1 VIGIAVT
8 RASVLNLLRIPGP
21 YALLDRVPT
30 LHLLGTAALRML
42 AIGSEQRDYSNGDYL
57 FNAGDE
63 ADAGY
68 IVRRGAI
75 RVEDGDAEVVAGPG
89 SLIGELALIVAMR
102 RPSSAVAIENS
113 TVIRVARSLFQRVL
127 ESDPVAARRLRD
139 EIATRTS
146 QLASDIVMAG
156 AKLST

>member
-1 VIGIAVT
+1 MSIEDDV
-8 RASVLNLLRIPGP
+8 
-21 YALLDRVPT
+21 ALLERVPT
-30 LHLLGTAALRML
+30 LRLLGNAALRML
-42 AIGSEQRDYSNGDYL
+42 AIGSEQRDFARGDFL
-57 FNAGDE
+57 FNTGDE

-68 IVRRGAI
+68 IVQQGAF
-75 RVEDGDAEVVAGPG
+75 RVEDSGAEIIAGPG

-127 ESDPVAARRLRD
+127 ESDPAAARRLRD
-139 EIATRTS
+139 EIAARTS
-146 QLASDIVMAG
+146 QLASDILMAG